1 MKKSVLFQCE
11 RQLKM
16 NKSCSSEI
24 SDGYD
29 EYPEVTQDD
38 IESAVFRIGLKPALS
53 HKQQITIL
61 LDSVL
66 IEYFKVRAGRSDYQR
81 LINDTLRRAVEYENL
96 ENTLRRI
103 IREELHHVT

>member
-1 MKKSVLFQCE
+1 
-11 RQLKM
+11 M

-38 IESAVFRIGLKPALS
+38 INRAVFRIGLKPALS
-53 HKQQITIL
+53 HKEQITIL

-66 IEYFKVRAGRSDYQR
+66 IEYFKVRAGESGYQL

-96 ENTLRRI
+96 ENTLRRV

>member
-1 MKKSVLFQCE
+1 
-11 RQLKM
+11 M
-16 NKSCSSEI
+16 NTSCSSEI

-38 IESAVFRIGLKPALS
+38 IDRAVFRMGLKPVSS

-66 IEYFKVRAGRSDYQR
+66 IEYFKVRAGESDYQR

-96 ENTLRRI
+96 ETTLRRV
-103 IREELHHVT
+103 IREEFHHVT